1 MNNERFNNNIFKMI
15 DISKPNDDRNI
26 IMSGLSIKMAF
37 AMLLN
42 GAEGKSKEELVEFL
56 GKNREELNFETK
68 KILDECGEDLKLA
81 DVFWIR
87 EPNQINERYR
97 QLINE
102 YQNAEIKVDDFN
114 SPFIVEKMNKWISD
128 NTKGLIDNVI
138 SNVSSLES
146 VLINALYFK
155 AQWAEPFSEYS
166 TYDKEFRGKDKTSTV
181 KMMRNTT
188 KAYLENEYAKGCGLY
203 YENSPYEFIAVLP
216 NTEGEFKI
224 EDLDLNHFNYKEG
237 NYSVNLEFPKLDVEF
252 GTELQDVLGYLGLN
266 APFENSNDFVSMLS
280 FPQKVSKIIHKTKF
294 KLDENGT
301 EAAAV
306 TAIELER
313 CAAFIDNPP
322 TVINLVFDRPFAFMI
337 RHIETKE
344 LLFVGKIYNL

>member
-1 MNNERFNNNIFKMI
+1 MNNEKFNNNIFKLI
-15 DISKPNDDRNI
+15 DISKPNADRNI

-42 GAEGKSKEELVEFL
+42 GAEGRSKEELIEFL
-56 GKNREELNFETK
+56 GESREELNLETK
-68 KILDECGEDLKLA
+68 RILDECGEDLKLA
-81 DVFWIR
+81 DVFWVK
-87 EPNQINERYR
+87 EPNQINESYR
-97 QLINE
+97 QLINQ
-102 YQNAEIKVDDFN
+102 YQKAEIKVDDFN
-114 SPFIVEKMNKWISD
+114 LPQITEKINQWVSD
-128 NTKGLIDNVI
+128 NTKGLINNVI
-138 SNVSSLES
+138 DDVSSLES
-146 VLINALYFK
+146 ILINALYFK

-166 TYDKEFRGKDKTSTV
+166 IYDKEFRGRDKTTTV
-181 KMMRNTT
+181 KMMR
-188 KAYLENEYAKGCGLY
+188 KATRVYLENEYAKGFGLY
-203 YENSPYEFIAVLP
+203 YENGPYEFIAVLP

-306 TAIELER
+306 TAVEMVR
-313 CAAFIDNPP
+313 CAAFIPETP
-322 TVINLVFDRPFAFMI
+322 IVIDLVFDRPFAFMI